1 MGGHPSRPAVA
12 GRLERSTRRH
22 RAGSPRTPAQDDGGP
37 PSLLDLAPGGVY
49 RATPVTRC
57 AVVSYTAVSPLPV
70 RALAVCSLW
79 HCPAGHPGSLLTTTL
94 PCGARTFLGGEVS
107 PTDATAQ
114 PTRPSSRQPTGLQA
128 QQDGGDHV
136 GDVGRRRHLGRK
148 VVSAPDEF

>member
-22 RAGSPRTPAQDDGGP
+22 RAGRPRTPARDGGEP
-37 PSLLDLAPGGVY
+37 PSFLDLPQGGVY

-57 AVVSYTAVSPLPV
+57 AVVSYAAVSPLPV

-79 HCPAGHPGSLLTTTL
+79 HCPAGHPGSLLTPTL
-94 PCGARTFLGGEVS
+94 HCGARTFLGGSVS

-114 PTRPSSRQPTGLQA
+114 PTRPSRQESTGLDTA
-128 QQDGGDHV
+128 AV
-136 GDVGRRRHLGRK
+136 PRKGRRPWDRE
-148 VVSAPDEF
+148 APWRSGTARRTSE